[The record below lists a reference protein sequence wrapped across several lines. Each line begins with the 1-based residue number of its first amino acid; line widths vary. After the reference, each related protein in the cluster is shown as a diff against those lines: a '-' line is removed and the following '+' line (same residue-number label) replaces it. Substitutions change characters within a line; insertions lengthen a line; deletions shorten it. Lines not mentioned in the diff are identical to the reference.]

1 MGLGSTYVP
10 LPLELGTP
18 DETETVANPTDAEVR
33 GTLEVGQ
40 VFALPP
46 GQLVTVLIFVT

>member
-1 MGLGSTYVP
+1 MGSTYVP
-10 LPLELGTP
+10 LPLGLGTP
-18 DETETVANPTDAEVR
+18 GKTTETVADPTGAEVR

-46 GQLVTVLIFVT
+46 GQLVTVLICVI